1 MTPPA
6 PSLSRYGRVQCVCEE
21 GGDPAGSS
29 QIQPD
34 PAQPILSPNIGGGST
49 LTCRLS
55 LPWQMVDEYELYEN
69 RFKAEV
75 RDRVTKGGALD
86 LDDLPA
92 GSALETC
99 FLLVSTVPFWQN
111 PPLLLVVPSS
121 SSGCDLPPHGR
132 SSSTAS
138 CLNSLVCISHLLSR
152 GCPVST
158 VCVNESPLLPPH
170 L

>member
-1 MTPPA
+1 M
-6 PSLSRYGRVQCVCEE
+6 
-21 GGDPAGSS
+21 
-29 QIQPD
+29 I
-34 PAQPILSPNIGGGST
+34 
-49 LTCRLS
+49 
-55 LPWQMVDEYELYEN
+55 DEYELYES

-99 FLLVSTVPFWQN
+99 FLLVGAAPIWPS
-111 PPLLLVVPSS
+111 PPLLLVIPSS

-138 CLNSLVCISHLLSR
+138 CLSSPVCISHLPSLR
-152 GCPVST
+152 GCLHDM
-158 VCVNESPLLPPH
+158 CE
-170 L
+170 